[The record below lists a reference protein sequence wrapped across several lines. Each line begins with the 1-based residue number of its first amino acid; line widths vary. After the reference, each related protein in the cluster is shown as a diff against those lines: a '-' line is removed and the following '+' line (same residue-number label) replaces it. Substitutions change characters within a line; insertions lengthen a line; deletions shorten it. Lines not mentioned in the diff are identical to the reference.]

1 MTSLSTCF
9 VSSRPPL
16 SLPSLSSPFPH
27 LFPSHSPSTFAAPV
41 FVCLFSLVIVFYA
54 AFDVVDGS
62 ADSSAREGKGAEE
75 EAEGEECVLQLILIS
90 VGRSPLGLVI
100 MTCKYKMPC
109 QAVPHRLLRM
119 QGMYLRIVGFSCC
132 CCTVEVVVAG
142 ASQLSLLWFC
152 LRITSINFAGLIC
165 FLLLVALPAPH
176 RSREALQANRAPRR
190 PFVYAFSSSSSF
202 SFIIFLLL
210 FLFPLPTA
218 SATATCKRQQHHEKC
233 IFNSRRDNV
242 EDVVEKRQQQQQ

>member
-1 MTSLSTCF
+1 MF
-9 VSSRPPL
+9 PVAPL
-16 SLPSLSSPFPH
+16 SLPSTQSLC
-27 LFPSHSPSTFAAPV
+27 LSPSLFTFAAPV

-75 EAEGEECVLQLILIS
+75 DAEVEGEECVLRLILIS

-109 QAVPHRLLRM
+109 QAVPRRLLRM
-119 QGMYLRIVGFSCC
+119 QRMYLRIVGFSCC
-132 CCTVEVVVAG
+132 CCTVEVVA
-142 ASQLSLLWFC
+142 AELSLLWFC

-165 FLLLVALPAPH
+165 VLLPVALPAPQ

-190 PFVYAFSSSSSF
+190 PFVYAFSSSSSS

-242 EDVVEKRQQQQQ
+242 EDVVEKRQQQQQQ

>member
-9 VSSRPPL
+9 VASYPLSL
-16 SLPSLSSPFPH
+16 SLPSSFTLSPS
-27 LFPSHSPSTFAAPV
+27 LSHSPSTFAAPV

-62 ADSSAREGKGAEE
+62 ADSSDSEGQAARREGLRGR
-75 EAEGEECVLQLILIS
+75 GVCWLHLILIS

-109 QAVPHRLLRM
+109 QAVPRRLLLQMRRM
-119 QGMYLRIVGFSCC
+119 CLRIVGFSCC
-132 CCTVEVVVAG
+132 CCTVEVVA
-142 ASQLSLLWFC
+142 AAQLLLVVVVLLLWFC

-165 FLLLVALPAPH
+165 VLLPVALPAPH

-190 PFVYAFSSSSSF
+190 PFVYAFSSS
-202 SFIIFLLL
+202 FIIFLLL

-218 SATATCKRQQHHEKC
+218 IATCKRQQHHEKC

-242 EDVVEKRQQQQQ
+242 EDVVENQQQQQQ

>member
-16 SLPSLSSPFPH
+16 SFPSLSSYLH
-27 LFPSHSPSTFAAPV
+27 LSLTPRLHLLLLFSYVSFRSLSFFMRPLMLSMAALIAAPE
-41 FVCLFSLVIVFYA
+41 
-54 AFDVVDGS
+54 
-62 ADSSAREGKGAEE
+62 RERE
-75 EAEGEECVLQLILIS
+75 EGEECVLQLILIS

-119 QGMYLRIVGFSCC
+119 QRMYLRIVGFSCCC

-165 FLLLVALPAPH
+165 VLLPVALPAPH

-190 PFVYAFSSSSSF
+190 PFVYAFSSSFSF